1 MKVAG
6 SNGWRRY
13 VVRKDERL
21 RTTWSFR
28 LAVVA
33 CLFLLVWSTRQ
44 LWMPAVGRALVCDQ
58 GAEIGDA
65 ILVDNFE
72 TNYLLFERAAALRAN
87 GAGPRVWVPI
97 DMYKDT
103 EEPNVVSKEIAE
115 MMARL
120 ARLHEPELINIRQVE
135 PISINAA
142 YQIRAV
148 LQKEKVKTVVLVTPA
163 FRSRRS
169 ALVYSAVF
177 GEADIATHCVPVFG
191 QQTPDTWSETWHG
204 VLLVAEQHLK
214 LQYYRFYVLPMHLA
228 ARRV

>member
-6 SNGWRRY
+6 INGWRRY

-28 LAVVA
+28 FALVA
-33 CLFLLVWSTRQ
+33 CLVVLAWSTRQ
-44 LWMPAVGRALVCDQ
+44 LWMPAVARDLVCDQ
-58 GAEIGDA
+58 SAEVGDA

-72 TNYLLFERAAALRAN
+72 TNYLLFERAEALRAN
-87 GAGPRVWVPI
+87 GVGPRVWVPI
-97 DMYKDT
+97 DMYKDS
-103 EEPNVVSKEIAE
+103 EQPNVVSKEIAE

-120 ARLHEPELINIRQVE
+120 ARLHDPEPIFIRQLE

-148 LQKEKVKTVVLVTPA
+148 LQMEKVKTVVVVTPA

-169 ALVYSAVF
+169 ALIYSAVF
-177 GEADIATHCVPVFG
+177 GEANIATHCVPVFG
-191 QQTPDTWSETWHG
+191 QQTPDTWGETWHG
-204 VLLVAEQHLK
+204 ILLVAEQHLK

-228 ARRV
+228 AGRV